1 MKQFYIEDYPIY
13 IHTQPS
19 SFKAIKLYSDF
30 GFKLLNGGRIG
41 HRDNE
46 LEKSLQIL
54 REFMPQNDFDRLEII
69 DTPSNFLKLMASE
82 TTIQF

>member
-30 GFKLLNGGRIG
+30 GFKLLKGGRIG

-54 REFMPQNDFDRLEII
+54 REFMTQNDFDRLEII
-69 DTPSNFLKLMASE
+69 DTPSNFIKLTASE
-82 TTIQF
+82 TTTQF